1 MPFGVEI
8 ENEATRRSVLPRIET
23 KLKEIATK
31 HKLRY
36 RKSDLRWRHFLL
48 QPKKHSEED
57 SKLDFFLSDF
67 GSLGEIDEKDN
78 IDEVVKSQMEVLK
91 RAIGDQMD
99 ALSSPAQ
106 RKRKGLSRPPT
117 ASTKARLGD
126 KD

>member
-1 MPFGVEI
+1 MC
-8 ENEATRRSVLPRIET
+8 
-23 KLKEIATK
+23 
-31 HKLRY
+31 
-36 RKSDLRWRHFLL
+36 
-48 QPKKHSEED
+48 
-57 SKLDFFLSDF
+57 
-67 GSLGEIDEKDN
+67 SLEEIDEKDN